1 MGDAWRRRT
10 GFLMRVLAYR
20 AAPPVVLI
28 EMLPCGFLTR
38 ETSLRRQESN
48 ARTLSGKTRRLRR
61 RIAPDLG
68 HAHSVFAGAA
78 L

>member
-20 AAPPVVLI
+20 AAPPVLI

-38 ETSLRRQESN
+38 ETSLHRQESN

-61 RIAPDLG
+61 RIAPALG

>member
-20 AAPPVVLI
+20 AAPPVLI

-38 ETSLRRQESN
+38 ETSLRRQESS